1 MKSTFIRITL
11 LFLLAIT
18 PAFLPEIKPF
28 IPSYQRIATAYKI
41 FFLMPYFL
49 FGLVAILGL
58 RLNQTRIFYTMILF
72 TIFYFAVQK
81 YDLEILPIISYDYF
95 LRTLSVISILTFL
108 FLFFFDE
115 GALFGVS
122 SFLRLV
128 SIAFTLF
135 ISYIITTSGINIFHS
150 VFYNQWITGFD
161 GWVLPDIIWLVLI
174 GTSIFLLIDKDK
186 AIYSF
191 KIGLVLVLITLV
203 LAMNES
209 IKVVDVTIDLRTYN
223 AFAFSIIGVICLY
236 SVYILYWQN
245 VYIDELTS
253 VPNRRAYNEDLKK
266 LGRRYSIAM
275 LDIDHF
281 KKFNDTY
288 GHKEG
293 DNVLRYVAAHLKF
306 SSRSK
311 VFRYG
316 GEEFSIIFPGYRAEE
331 VRERLEYVCESLSER
346 HFYIRMSDTK
356 RSQKS
361 EKDRGLDLSDH
372 KQVKVTISIGV
383 AQRTDKLK
391 TPEDVI
397 EAADKA
403 LYRAKKRGRNQVIV
417 ATKKSM
423 GLDTTVF

>member
-1 MKSTFIRITL
+1 MRNTIIRIGL
-11 LFLLAIT
+11 LLLLACA
-18 PAFLPEIKPF
+18 PVFFSEIKPLL
-28 IPSYQRIATAYKI
+28 PGYQQIAIAYRI
-41 FFLMPYFL
+41 FFLAPYFL
-49 FGLVAILGL
+49 FGLVAFLGL
-58 RLNQTRIFYTMILF
+58 RLNQTRISYTMVLF
-72 TIFYFAVQK
+72 TILYFALRK
-81 YDLEILPIISYDYF
+81 DDLDFLPIISYDYF
-95 LRTLSVISILTFL
+95 LRTLTVTSLLTFL

-115 GALFGVS
+115 GALLGIS
-122 SFLRLV
+122 SFFRLI
-128 SIAFTLF
+128 SIAFTVF
-135 ISYIITTSGINIFHS
+135 ISYIISTSEINIFHS
-150 VFYNQWITGFD
+150 IFYNQWIKISD
-161 GWVLPDIIWLVLI
+161 SWMLPDIVWLLLI
-174 GTSIFLLIDKDK
+174 GTIVFLLMDKDK
-186 AIYSF
+186 SVYSF
-191 KIGLVLVLITLV
+191 KIGLVLVLLTLL

-209 IKVVDVTIDLRTYN
+209 VKVAGNTIDLRTYN

-236 SVYILYWQN
+236 AVYILYWQN

-281 KKFNDTY
+281 KKFNDMY

-293 DNVLRYVAAHLKF
+293 DNVLRYVAAHLQD

-316 GEEFSIIFPGYRAEE
+316 GEEFSIIFPGYRVHE
-331 VRERLEYVCESLSER
+331 VRERLEYVCETLAER
-346 HFYIRMSDTK
+346 QFYIRMSDTK

-361 EKDRGLDLSDH
+361 EKDRGIDLSDH

-403 LYRAKKRGRNQVIV
+403 LYRAKKRGRNQVVV
-417 ATKKSM
+417 ATNKAM
-423 GLDTTVF
+423 GLESIA

>member
-1 MKSTFIRITL
+1 MRNTIIRIGL
-11 LFLLAIT
+11 LLVLACA
-18 PAFLPEIKPF
+18 PAFFPEIKQFLPD
-28 IPSYQRIATAYKI
+28 YKRISIVYRI
-41 FFLMPYFL
+41 SFLAPYFL
-49 FGLVAILGL
+49 FGLVAFLGL
-58 RLNQTRIFYTMILF
+58 RLNQTRISYTMVLF
-72 TIFYFAVQK
+72 TILYFAVRK
-81 YDLEILPIISYDYF
+81 DDLDFLPIISYDYL
-95 LRTLSVISILTFL
+95 LRTLTVISILTFL

-122 SFLRLV
+122 SFLRLI
-128 SIAFTLF
+128 SIAFTVF
-135 ISYIITTSGINIFHS
+135 ISFIISTSEINIFHS
-150 VFYNQWITGFD
+150 VFYNQWITIVD
-161 GWVLPDIIWLVLI
+161 GWVLPDIIWLLII
-174 GTSIFLLIDKDK
+174 GTSIFLLIEKDK
-186 AIYSF
+186 SIYSF
-191 KIGLVLVLITLV
+191 KIALVLVLLTLL

-209 IKVVDVTIDLRTYN
+209 IKVAGTTIDLRTYN
-223 AFAFSIIGVICLY
+223 AFAFSIIGFICLY

-281 KKFNDTY
+281 KKFNDNY

-293 DNVLRYVAAHLKF
+293 DNVLRYVAAHLRE

-316 GEEFSIIFPGYRAEE
+316 GEEFSIIFPGYRVNE
-331 VRERLEYVCESLSER
+331 VQERLEYVCETLAER

-361 EKDRGLDLSDH
+361 EKDRGIDLSDH
-372 KQVKVTISIGV
+372 KQVSVTISIGV

-397 EAADKA
+397 DAADKA
-403 LYRAKKRGRNQVIV
+403 LYRAKKRGRNQVVI
-417 ATKKSM
+417 ATSKAM
-423 GLDTTVF
+423 GIEPVT

>member
-1 MKSTFIRITL
+1 
-11 LFLLAIT
+11 LACA
-18 PAFLPEIKPF
+18 PAILPEIKPF
-28 IPSYQRIATAYKI
+28 IPSYKRIATAYKI

-49 FGLVAILGL
+49 FGLVAFLGL
-58 RLNQTRIFYTMILF
+58 RLNQTRIFYTMVLF
-72 TIFYFAVQK
+72 TILYFAVHK
-81 YDLEILPIISYDYF
+81 IDLDFLPIISYDYF

-122 SFLRLV
+122 SFLRLI
-128 SIAFTLF
+128 SILFTVF
-135 ISYIITTSGINIFHS
+135 ISYMITTSDIVIFHS
-150 VFYNQWITGFD
+150 VFYNQWLTSFENWI
-161 GWVLPDIIWLVLI
+161 LPDIIWLFVI
-174 GTSIFLLIDKDK
+174 GTAIFLLIDQDK
-186 AIYSF
+186 SIYSF
-191 KIGLVLVLITLV
+191 KIALAIVLLTLMLAINKSILIT
-203 LAMNES
+203 E
-209 IKVVDVTIDLRTYN
+209 VTIDLKTYN
-223 AFAFSIIGVICLY
+223 AFAFSIIGLICLY
-236 SVYILYWQN
+236 SVYKLYWQN

-293 DNVLRYVAAHLKF
+293 DNVLRYVAAHLGAA
-306 SSRSK
+306 SRAK

-316 GEEFSIIFPGYRAEE
+316 GEEFSIIFPGSRVED
-331 VRERLEYVCESLSER
+331 VQERLEYVCESLAER
-346 HFYIRMSDTK
+346 QFYIRMNDTK
-356 RSQKS
+356 RKQKS
-361 EKDRGLDLSDH
+361 EKDRGIDLSDH

-383 AQRTDKLK
+383 AQRSDTLK

-403 LYRAKKRGRNQVIV
+403 LYRAKKRGRNQVV
-417 ATKKSM
+417 SREA
-423 GLDTTVF
+423 